1 MDFKVVPTLS
11 KDFPEDNYGII
22 MSIINKIIGN
32 FPIILLYLYMNLIQS
47 IRELSAQPL
56 THQLLLSLLK
66 GYKRPNDKIHELIS
80 AGIIEPVK
88 KGIYLPTAKVSPKR
102 TEPFLLANHLLGP
115 SYVSFDSA
123 LSYYGLIPEQV
134 FEISSATTKASR
146 QFDTLSG
153 TFSYIRLPLP
163 YYSFGIRQLQIAEN
177 QNILIASPEKALFD
191 KIINTT
197 GLKLRSKTL
206 AGDYLLENLRM
217 DEDQLKHMD
226 TEMMETWL
234 EDSPKRESLTMIIK
248 VIKTL

>member
-1 MDFKVVPTLS
+1 M
-11 KDFPEDNYGII
+11 
-22 MSIINKIIGN
+22 
-32 FPIILLYLYMNLIQS
+32 LLYLYMDLLQS
-47 IRELSAQPL
+47 IRQFSAQPI

-80 AGIIEPVK
+80 AGIIESVK
-88 KGIYLPTAKVSPKR
+88 KGIYLPTAKLSSKR

-146 QFDTLSG
+146 QFNTLSG
-153 TFSYIRLPLP
+153 TFSYTRLLLP
-163 YYSFGIRQLQIAEN
+163 YYSFGIRQVQIAEN

-191 KIINTT
+191 KVINTT

-206 AGDYLLENLRM
+206 AGDYLIENLRM
-217 DEDQLKHMD
+217 DEDQLRHLD
-226 TEMMETWL
+226 TETMETWL
-234 EDSPKRESLTMIIK
+234 EDSPKRESLTMIIS
-248 VIKTL
+248 VIRTL